1 MQTTRIANRADVE
14 RIEAQPYAHFMPHS
28 SVYEAL
34 VDVASRQPARTAL
47 RFVQAAESPERT
59 RHWSYAEFLGQVTRA
74 ANLFSA
80 LTAPSQ
86 PRVALLLPAIP
97 QAHWALWGAETAGV
111 ACPMNFALDASHLAE
126 LIQSTG
132 ANILVALGP
141 HRQLDIWARAQA
153 LRERC
158 SGLRHVLVVAGVDGA
173 HAVNGLETVGRLDAM
188 PQAGTPSAAQ
198 ACHTLDF
205 DQALAVQAHQALAI
219 EHRPSSGA
227 VAALFHTGGT
237 TGAPKLAQHSHG
249 NQLHA
254 AWSAAQFYAMTE
266 RDVILNGFPLF
277 HVAGSLVFG
286 LSALL
291 SGAEIVLPTT
301 LGLRNA
307 PMLQR
312 YWQVVEQ
319 HGVSLLAAVPTVISM
334 LLAVPPQ
341 GADLRC
347 VRALL
352 TGGSP
357 LPPELAAAFEQ
368 RLGIPVRNILG
379 MTESAGVVSIEP
391 FHAERSAGS
400 CGLRLPF
407 TQVQAFD
414 AHSGTACAPGQA
426 GTLRLRG
433 PNVSAGYTDPLRN
446 AGTFSEDGW
455 LISGDLGHVDEQGR
469 IFVTGRAK
477 DVIIRGAHNIDPSFI
492 EDCLMQHPE
501 VALAAAVGAP
511 DEYAGELPVA
521 FVVLRS
527 QATANAATL
536 LAFCQAHIA
545 EAAACPK
552 RIDVLQALPL
562 TAIGKVYKPQLRRL
576 ATERVLGERLA
587 AAGLTERVRCQ
598 GQDDSSGL
606 SVVFTPAPSGHANQA
621 ECEVA
626 VRSLMAPFAIRW
638 RWTSD

>member
-1 MQTTRIANRADVE
+1 
-14 RIEAQPYAHFMPHS
+14 
-28 SVYEAL
+28 
-34 VDVASRQPARTAL
+34 
-47 RFVQAAESPERT
+47 
-59 RHWSYAEFLGQVTRA
+59 
-74 ANLFSA
+74 
-80 LTAPSQ
+80 
-86 PRVALLLPAIP
+86 
-97 QAHWALWGAETAGV
+97 
-111 ACPMNFALDASHLAE
+111 
-126 LIQSTG
+126 
-132 ANILVALGP
+132 
-141 HRQLDIWARAQA
+141 
-153 LRERC
+153 
-158 SGLRHVLVVAGVDGA
+158 
-173 HAVNGLETVGRLDAM
+173 
-188 PQAGTPSAAQ
+188 
-198 ACHTLDF
+198 
-205 DQALAVQAHQALAI
+205 
-219 EHRPSSGA
+219 
-227 VAALFHTGGT
+227 
-237 TGAPKLAQHSHG
+237 
-249 NQLHA
+249 LHA
-254 AWSAAQFYAMTE
+254 AWSAAQFYGMTE

-286 LSALL
+286 LSTLL
-291 SGAEIVLPTT
+291 SGGEIVLPTT

-307 PMLQR
+307 SMLQR
-312 YWQVVEQ
+312 YWQVVER
-319 HGVSLLAAVPTVISM
+319 HSVSLLAAVPTVISM

-341 GADLRC
+341 GADLRS

-414 AHSGTACAPGQA
+414 ATSGTACAPGQA

-433 PNVSAGYTDPLRN
+433 PHVSAGYTDPLRN

-477 DVIIRGAHNIDPSFI
+477 DVIIRGAHNIDPGLI

-521 FVVLRS
+521 FVVLKA
-527 QATANAATL
+527 QATASPATL

-545 EAAACPK
+545 EAPACPK

-576 ATERVLGERLA
+576 ATERVLAERLA
-587 AAGLTERVRCQ
+587 AAGLTEQVSCLC
-598 GQDDSSGL
+598 QDDASGL
-606 SVVFTPAPSGHANQA
+606 LVVFTRVLDRGAMQA
-621 ECEVA
+621 DIELA
-626 VRSLMAPFAIRW
+626 VRALMAPFAIRW

>member
-1 MQTTRIANRADVE
+1 MRSQPITRLANIE
-14 RIEAQPYAHFMPHS
+14 HIEAQPYAQYMPHT

-34 VDVASRQPARTAL
+34 VDVAARHPARTAL

-80 LTAPSQ
+80 LTAPVQ

-111 ACPMNFALDASHLAE
+111 ACPMNFALDAAHLAE

-141 HRQLDIWARAQA
+141 HPQLDIWARVQG

-158 SGLRHVLVVAGVDGA
+158 PGLRHVLVVNGVDA
-173 HAVNGLETVGRLDAM
+173 AVGLDAV
-188 PQAGTPSAAQ
+188 PHGAAPLP
-198 ACHTLDF
+198 TRESGLLDF
-205 DQALAVQAHQALAI
+205 DAALAAQPDLELTRQ
-219 EHRPSSGA
+219 HRPAPGA

-237 TGAPKLAQHSHG
+237 TGAPKLAQHTCG

-286 LSALL
+286 LSAML

-307 PMLQR
+307 ALLQR
-312 YWQVVEQ
+312 YWQVVER
-319 HGVSLLAAVPTVISM
+319 HAVSLLAAVPTVISM
-334 LLAVPPQ
+334 LLGVSTQA
-341 GADLRC
+341 AKLHS

-357 LPPELAAAFEQ
+357 LPPELAASFEQ

-379 MTESAGVVSIEP
+379 MTECAGVVSIEP

-407 TQVQAFD
+407 TQVQAFHAD
-414 AHSGTACAPGQA
+414 TGLACAPGQA
-426 GTLRLRG
+426 GSLRLRG
-433 PNVSAGYTDPLRN
+433 PHVSAGYTDPQRN
-446 AGTFSEDGW
+446 AGTFSADGW

-477 DVIIRGAHNIDPSFI
+477 DVIIRGAHNIDPGLI

-511 DEYAGELPVA
+511 DGHAGELPVA
-521 FVVLRS
+521 FVVLKA
-527 QATANAATL
+527 QATASAATL
-536 LAFCQAHIA
+536 LAFCQMHIA

-552 RIDVLQALPL
+552 RIDTLAALPL

-576 ATERVLGERLA
+576 ATERVLAERLA
-587 AAGLTERVRCQ
+587 TAGLTGQVIGHC
-598 GQDDSSGL
+598 QDDAGGV
-606 SVVFTPAPSGHANQA
+606 SVVFRWLGSDSRPA
-621 ECEVA
+621 ECEEA
-626 VRSLMAPFAIRW
+626 VRSLMAPFALRW
-638 RWTSD
+638 RWASD

>member
-1 MQTTRIANRADVE
+1 MKSQPITRLADIE
-14 RIEAQPYAHFMPHS
+14 HIEAQPYAQFMPHT
-28 SVYEAL
+28 SVHAAL
-34 VDVASRQPARTAL
+34 VDVAARHPARTAL

-59 RHWSYAEFLGQVTRA
+59 RHWSYADFLGQVTRA

-80 LTAPSQ
+80 LTAPVQ

-111 ACPMNFALDASHLAE
+111 ACPMNFALDAAHLAE
-126 LIQSTG
+126 LIDSTG

-141 HRQLDIWARAQA
+141 HPQLDIWARVQG

-158 SGLRHVLVVAGVDGA
+158 PGLRHVLVVNGVDA
-173 HAVNGLETVGRLDAM
+173 EASEDAAPQRAEPVATPQSGL
-188 PQAGTPSAAQ
+188 
-198 ACHTLDF
+198 LDF
-205 DQALAVQAHQALAI
+205 DAALAAQPHLALALQ
-219 EHRPSSGA
+219 HRPVSGA
-227 VAALFHTGGT
+227 VAAMFHTGGT

-254 AWSAAQFYAMTE
+254 AGSAAQFYAMTE

-301 LGLRNA
+301 LGLRNG

-312 YWQVVEQ
+312 YWQVVER

-334 LLAVPPQ
+334 LLGVPAQ
-341 GADLRC
+341 AAKLHS

-357 LPPELAAAFEQ
+357 LPPELAARFEQ

-379 MTESAGVVSIEP
+379 MTESAGVVSLEP

-407 TQVQAFD
+407 TEVQAFN
-414 AHSGTACAPGQA
+414 AETGLACAPGQA

-433 PNVSAGYTDPLRN
+433 PHVSAGYTDPLRN
-446 AGTFSEDGW
+446 AGTFTEDGW

-477 DVIIRGAHNIDPSFI
+477 DVIIRGAHNIDPGLI
-492 EDCLMQHPE
+492 EDGLMQHPE

-521 FVVLRS
+521 FVVLKP
-527 QATANAATL
+527 QATASAATL
-536 LAFCQAHIA
+536 LAFCQAHVA

-552 RIDVLQALPL
+552 RIEVLAALPL
-562 TAIGKVYKPQLRRL
+562 TAIGKVYKPQLRL
-576 ATERVLGERLA
+576 WATERVLGERLA
-587 AAGLTERVRCQ
+587 AVGLTDEVTCRASE
-598 GQDDSSGL
+598 DASGL
-606 SVVFTPAPSGHANQA
+606 GLVFTRRAGSPVAQA
-621 ECEVA
+621 DCETA
-626 VRSLMAPFAIRW
+626 LRALMAPFALRW
-638 RWTSD
+638 RWASD